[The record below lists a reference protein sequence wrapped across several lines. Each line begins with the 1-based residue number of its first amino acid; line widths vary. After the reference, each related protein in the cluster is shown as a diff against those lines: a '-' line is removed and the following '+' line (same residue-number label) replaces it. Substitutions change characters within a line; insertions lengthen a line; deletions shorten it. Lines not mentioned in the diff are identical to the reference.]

1 LCNVSNAIIST
12 ARLTDESAHPEFSSE
27 QSRYMETPNAS
38 SLPRADPGR
47 IPTQPEGQFSS
58 DSHYE
63 ESVPSLNRAQP
74 HPLGGKITAHKT
86 TVGTI
91 VGLYLVG
98 TLKYQPIEVDFA
110 NTATA
115 LLCSILHYIFFDRLH
130 GSIASGEHARISQS
144 QTTFISLLLVT
155 IFKASLLG
163 SVGICSVQYL
173 WRVLRGQPIVL
184 SRVENLFQMRHNPL
198 ELFYCHTFISV
209 SFLLAAYTWIVPLA
223 TIYPPSALTIS
234 ATPSLSTESVHL
246 PVPQLVFDSNF
257 NPSVPENVSRIAQFA
272 YVNHEK
278 YSWNNDETI
287 SGKVN
292 LSTNLQVLN
301 PQPLLL
307 RLSESVI
314 AAGEVVLNPPATIT
328 ENSTYMLKFMGPQL
342 SCRNVELF
350 NQTVFDEGGFTD
362 FALGKPA
369 LSRYPAETAVGTS
382 AMNEAYMMNG
392 NYEWQIFQQN
402 AIGDALCQDPH
413 ENSPASD
420 RFAALLRGDNRSL
433 IHELLTDR
441 FLLETSRTNCTE
453 RYVNYILNITYTKG
467 VRSLQYTTHNIEP
480 QPAKDLSIMMVWE
493 AASDVVLPGYG
504 QPRNA
509 TIDAMFAASPYFQ
522 RSREYLEEKF
532 RYWNAFT
539 IYAAFLDTIESATYR
554 ECSTRQMGPKCN
566 IEWTRSN
573 GASAA
578 YGPMRCFSR
587 VESKC
592 Y

>member
-1 LCNVSNAIIST
+1 
-12 ARLTDESAHPEFSSE
+12 
-27 QSRYMETPNAS
+27 
-38 SLPRADPGR
+38 
-47 IPTQPEGQFSS
+47 
-58 DSHYE
+58 
-63 ESVPSLNRAQP
+63 
-74 HPLGGKITAHKT
+74 
-86 TVGTI
+86 
-91 VGLYLVG
+91 
-98 TLKYQPIEVDFA
+98 
-110 NTATA
+110 
-115 LLCSILHYIFFDRLH
+115 
-130 GSIASGEHARISQS
+130 
-144 QTTFISLLLVT
+144 
-155 IFKASLLG
+155 LLG

-198 ELFYCHTFISV
+198 ELFYCHTFVSV

-223 TIYPPSALTIS
+223 TIYPPGALTIS
-234 ATPSLSTESVHL
+234 ATPSLSTESMHL

-278 YSWNNDETI
+278 YSWNNDQTI

-292 LSTNLQVLN
+292 LSTNLQVLR

-350 NQTVFDEGGFTD
+350 NQTVFDNGGFTD
-362 FALGKPA
+362 LALGEPA
-369 LSRYPAETAVGTS
+369 LSRYPAETAMRMS
-382 AMNEAYMMNG
+382 AMDKAYRMNG
-392 NYEWQIFQQN
+392 DYEWQIFQQN
-402 AIGDALCQDPH
+402 AIGDALCQDPQ

-420 RFAALLRGDNRSL
+420 RIAAILTSGNSSL
-433 IHELLTDR
+433 IHELWKDR
-441 FLLETSRTNCTE
+441 YLLETSRTNCTE

-480 QPAKDLSIMMVWE
+480 QPVRDLGIMMVWE
-493 AASDVVLPGYG
+493 AASDEVPPGDG
-504 QPRNA
+504 QPRKA
-509 TIDAMFAASPYFQ
+509 SIDAVFAASPYFQ
-522 RSREYLEEKF
+522 RSREDLEERF
-532 RYWNAFT
+532 QYWNAFT

-554 ECSTRQMGPKCN
+554 SCSTTRMGPKCN
-566 IEWTRSN
+566 IEWTRPN
-573 GASAA
+573 GSRAA
-578 YGPMRCFSR
+578 YGPMSCLPKVR
-587 VESKC
+587 SKC